1 MSDAPKPLD
10 LDNARAA
17 LARARNDI
25 TPAAV
30 RAPRPADLSRLQEME
45 ARTATIDA
53 RATAFR
59 ETVRQSLGLGAY
71 HGPNTA
77 PSRLAAHAMST
88 PLCDADVCAP
98 VRPAAATPAPAQA
111 AITDAPDLAQAEPAA
126 PAPAPAETLTGAP
139 MEAEG
144 PGAAAG
150 PGSPI
155 RAQSPVQVTW
165 PARPGVRPGAKN
177 FWEFSRRQA
186 PSILRPSQAAGRRGR
201 AQDEPGS
208 GHLYRH
214 PVQNHPCSRPGR
226 PGSRPERPDK
236 QAGGMPVSGNGSLMR
251 PRFARSRFSPRSGG
265 ERSFVGFAPFDR
277 LDLGGQRVFEHLVHG
292 FHRDDEET

>member
-59 ETVRQSLGLGAY
+59 ETVRQSLGLGGY

-150 PGSPI
+150 PDLSDT
-155 RAQSPVQVTW
+155 A
-165 PARPGVRPGAKN
+165 AEPG
-177 FWEFSRRQA
+177 
-186 PSILRPSQAAGRRGR
+186 PSDIVGEAGR
-201 AQDEPGS
+201 P
-208 GHLYRH
+208 
-214 PVQNHPCSRPGR
+214 
-226 PGSRPERPDK
+226 
-236 QAGGMPVSGNGSLMR
+236 
-251 PRFARSRFSPRSGG
+251 PRRKKF
-265 ERSFVGFAPFDR
+265 
-277 LDLGGQRVFEHLVHG
+277 LGIF
-292 FHRDDEET
+292 